1 MTTKQTRDEWLAAAV
16 ADLRSDFKKAG
27 APLPK
32 QVRVSVGFPS
42 QGARPSAKQR
52 IGECWDGNGIGDKIT
67 QIYISPVLDDPATA
81 LGILV
86 HELVHA
92 AVGNACGHKG
102 PFRKVALKVGLEG
115 KMTSTSEGPEL
126 TARLKALARKIG
138 RFPHSK
144 LNLQGRKK
152 QTTRMIKCECDDCG
166 YICRTTRT
174 WIEELGAP
182 ICPGCEEQ
190 MDAEVA
196 PG

>member
-1 MTTKQTRDEWLAAAV
+1 MPAKKTRDEWLAAAV

-138 RFPHSK
+138 KFPHSK

-152 QTTRMIKCECDDCG
+152 QTTRMLKSECVGCEFIVRLSQKMIDLHG
-166 YICRTTRT
+166 H
-174 WIEELGAP
+174 P
-182 ICPGCEEQ
+182 ICPSCEGR
-190 MDAEVA
+190 MTLGGV
-196 PG
+196 